1 MAAKFYDPIGFISP
15 VVVLFKLLFQDL
27 CSSGADWDDTLEG
40 QLRVKWDKL
49 VAGLQNSW
57 PLRLERNHAMKFKEP
72 RNEIVC
78 CNLHGF
84 CDASLKAYGAV
95 VYLQVHTASRTYVKF
110 VASKTRVAPL
120 SSQTIPRFELL
131 AAVILARLVTAVE
144 GALKCEVLIKKIT

>member
-1 MAAKFYDPIGFISP
+1 MTQSVSYHQLSSCLNFFSRIF
-15 VVVLFKLLFQDL
+15 

-49 VAGLQNSW
+49 VAGLQNSR
-57 PLRLERNHAMKFKEP
+57 PLRVERCYFKEP

-78 CNLHGF
+78 FNLHGF
-84 CDASLKAYGAV
+84 CDTSSKAYGAV

-120 SSQTIPRFELL
+120 SSQTIPRLELL

-144 GALKCEVLIKKIT
+144 GAVKYKVPIKKITC